1 MSRSVSIDQLCEM
14 ADAYRAKIVALSA
27 RKEALQEKLTAMDR
41 EVTEAAQAGDLA
53 LYRGKKG
60 HADELRE
67 ELFVCTEQLDTM
79 QNSPAVDPELARQ
92 TWAAFAE
99 KHSAKQMAL
108 LAQISKLK
116 RQFCDVYAELIANY
130 ENALDL
136 RDKLGRDLNI
146 KHDFQ
151 RDPKNYNLRNS
162 LPLDPIPF
170 RDSVN
175 TNPAA
180 LLKVASCNL
189 RDPDAA
195 YFLSQH
201 LIDNPPTGPVW
212 EDPMVMRVNRIVAAH
227 EP

>member
-1 MSRSVSIDQLCEM
+1 MSRSVSIDQLSEM
-14 ADAYRAKIVALSA
+14 ADAHRAKAVALSA

-116 RQFCDVYAELIANY
+116 RQFYETYAELIGNY
-130 ENALDL
+130 EDAIDR

-146 KHDFQ
+146 KHDYMA
-151 RDPKNYNLRNS
+151 DPKNYNLRIA
-162 LPLDPIPF
+162 LPLDPIPL
-170 RDSVN
+170 RDGIN
-175 TNPAA
+175 TNPVA
-180 LLKVASCNL
+180 LLKVAASNA
-189 RDPDAA
+189 RDPDLAFFVSM
-195 YFLSQH
+195 Y
-201 LIDNPPTGPVW
+201 LIDNPPTESIW
-212 EDPMVMRVNRIVAAH
+212 EDQMIKRVSRIIAAQD
-227 EP
+227 